1 MKTVLL
7 VDTPKVLDTSFPRCQ
22 EIAVESVETLGGG
35 QHLGQGT
42 GVPVANEAE
51 IVAAENTQVHPE
63 NAAEIS
69 ADDAATRALISAC
82 VATGT
87 LRPSP
92 APRVPPGYVTD
103 PATGSVLPPPDS
115 PMPAAWQPPVVV
127 GGSK

>member
-51 IVAAENTQVHPE
+51 IVAAENVGYSLEHR
-63 NAAEIS
+63 AELDRD
-69 ADDAATRALISAC
+69 AAATRSLIAAS

-92 APRVPPGYVTD
+92 TPRVPPGYVTD